1 MPLRVLPSSQHLTGG
16 TGIPPDIPIL
26 AGKSPRESQSGGEH
40 VGAAQL
46 PHSSAHRCSRPCF
59 GWMRVPKICPNLQ
72 VFPGFVGFSWICRF
86 PAPPQAQPRCPTAS
100 AGKVGEGSTWGRAHP
115 PGFVP
120 GSRSA
125 WPVFPGELDP
135 SRALPELLLP
145 AAVAA
150 PPVLVS
156 LGWTVNT
163 AQRSGWIPRGI
174 CPPSRSHPATSAQ
187 GLHNPGGKFF
197 KRGREAEGFGLRGQ
211 FLWI

>member
-26 AGKSPRESQSGGEH
+26 AEKSPRESQSGGEH
-40 VGAAQL
+40 VRAAQL

-59 GWMRVPKICPNLQ
+59 GWMRVPKICPNSQ

-100 AGKVGEGSTWGRAHP
+100 AGKAGEGSTWGRADP
-115 PGFVP
+115 PGFMP

-135 SRALPELLLP
+135 SGALPELLLP
-145 AAVAA
+145 TAVAA

-163 AQRSGWIPRGI
+163 AQRSGWIPQGDLPSQQI
-174 CPPSRSHPATSAQ
+174 PSRNLSA
-187 GLHNPGGKFF
+187 GVAHSGGQI
-197 KRGREAEGFGLRGQ
+197 L
-211 FLWI
+211 